1 MNTLK
6 FYYSTLTTAVITAL
20 LVGSCQTKE
29 TEDVLEEGSFKLIQ
43 TQIFEKSCATSG
55 CHASEQDAAFRQHG
69 LVLKGAASYD
79 NLVNKFAKN
88 TAANADSMRLVMP
101 GNVAKSFLFTK
112 INCSAASQLAGKQYG
127 NPMPLGANGLS
138 IGEIEFV
145 RKWIE
150 AGAPR
155 SGGSAD
161 ASLITNSVPLCGSTF
176 GSTFTALEAPKAAD
190 GLQLHLEPFEVA
202 NTYEREI
209 FVRKPVGNTTELY
222 INRVQSRMRPGS
234 HHFILYDFKNQ
245 NSLPTEGQVRDLRNS
260 DGTSNL
266 LTFLSMQ
273 NHIFWAGTQTQEHDY
288 QFPEGIALRIP
299 ANYSFDFNSHYVN
312 KTAGKIPGE
321 VYVNLYKLAKEKVK
335 IVANSLNLANESFTL
350 NAGQRSVV
358 TKTFTFSKLTKVLML
373 TSHTHKLGEK
383 YVIKIVGGDR
393 NGEIVYESTDWEHP
407 LIKTFAQPIELKKGE
422 GLMSEVTYNNIT
434 SKTVKFGLT
443 SEDEMDIIFG
453 YYYEQ

>member
-6 FYYSTLTTAVITAL
+6 FCSSTLLAAVTIAL
-20 LVGSCQTKE
+20 VVGSCQTKE
-29 TEDVLEEGSFKLIQ
+29 DEDVLEEGAFKLIQ
-43 TQIFEKSCATSG
+43 TQIFDKSCATSG

-69 LVLKGAASYD
+69 LILKANVSYD

-88 TAANADSMRLVMP
+88 TAANADSLRLVTP
-101 GNVAKSFLFTK
+101 GNVAKSFLYTK
-112 INCSAASQLAGKQYG
+112 INCSTASLLAGKQYG

-138 IGEIEFV
+138 VGEIEFV

-155 SGGSAD
+155 SGGSID
-161 ASLITNSVPLCGSTF
+161 ASLISNSVPLCGSGF
-176 GSTFTALEAPKAAD
+176 GSTFTALEAPKESD
-190 GLQLHLEPFEVA
+190 GFQLHLEPFEVA

-234 HHFILYDFKNQ
+234 HHFILYDFK
-245 NSLPTEGQVRDLRNS
+245 SLNNLPAMGQVRDLRNA
-260 DGTSNL
+260 DGTGNL

-288 QFPEGIALRIP
+288 QFPEGVALRIP

-312 KTAGKIPGE
+312 KTTGKIPGE
-321 VYVNLYKLAKEKVK
+321 VFVNLYKLDKAKVK
-335 IVANSLNLANESFTL
+335 IVANSLNLANENFNL
-350 NAGQRSVV
+350 PAGQRTVV
-358 TKTFTFSKLTKVLML
+358 TKNFTFSKPTKVLML

-393 NGEIVYESTDWEHP
+393 NGEVVYESTDWEHP
-407 LIKTFAQPIELKKGE
+407 LIKTFAQPLEFKKGE

-434 SKTVKFGLT
+434 TKAVRFGLT

>member
-1 MNTLK
+1 MK
-6 FYYSTLTTAVITAL
+6 TLTYYYLTLITAMTTAM
-20 LVGSCQTKE
+20 LVSSCQTKE
-29 TEDVLEEGSFKLIQ
+29 AEEVLEEGSFKLIQ
-43 TQIFEKSCATSG
+43 TQIFDKSCATSG
-55 CHASEQDAAFRQHG
+55 CHASEQDASFRQHG
-69 LVLKGAASYD
+69 LVLTANVSYD
-79 NLVNKFAKN
+79 NMVNKFAKN

-101 GNVAKSFLFTK
+101 GNVSKSFLYTK

-138 IGEIEFV
+138 VGEIEFI

-150 AGAPR
+150 AGALR
-155 SGGSAD
+155 SGGSVD
-161 ASLITNSVPLCGSTF
+161 ASLITNSVPLCGSGF
-176 GSTFTALEAPKAAD
+176 GSTFTALEAPKASE

-209 FVRKPVGNTTELY
+209 FVRKPVGNPTELY
-222 INRVQSRMRPGS
+222 INRVQTRMRPGS
-234 HHFILYDFKNQ
+234 HHFILYDFKNL
-245 NSLPTEGQVRDLRNS
+245 NNLPSTGQVRDLRNA

-273 NHIFWAGTQTQEHDY
+273 NHVFWAGTQTQEHDY
-288 QFPEGIALRIP
+288 QFPEGVALRIP

-312 KTAGKIPGE
+312 KTTGKIPGE

-335 IVANSLNLANESFTL
+335 IVANSLNLAHESFNL
-350 NAGQRSVV
+350 PAGQRTVA
-358 TKTFTFSKLTKVLML
+358 TKTFTFSKPTKVLML

-407 LIKTFAQPIELKKGE
+407 LIKTFPQPLELKKGE
-422 GLMSEVTYNNIT
+422 GLMSEVTFNNT
-434 SKTVKFGLT
+434 TTKAVKFGLT